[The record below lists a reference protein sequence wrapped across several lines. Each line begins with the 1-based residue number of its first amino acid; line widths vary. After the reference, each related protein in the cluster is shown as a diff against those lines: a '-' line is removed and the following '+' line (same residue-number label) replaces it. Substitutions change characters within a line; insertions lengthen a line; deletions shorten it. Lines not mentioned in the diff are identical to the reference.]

1 MAAGDRVQIGKA
13 FKVEYGSFAYTGYQP
28 TSIGNTRTAD
38 VESIKD
44 TRNANISHQITNPG
58 KQINVSA
65 LIEDSSGSV
74 TPPDIGDIITLT
86 PPEGTSQKFILLSPA
101 TVTHGNGITSISMT
115 LTREDSMAATYDA

>member
-1 MAAGDRVQIGKA
+1 MPAGDRVQIGKA
-13 FKVEYGSFAYTGYQP
+13 FKVEYGSFAYTGYQA
-28 TSIGNTRTAD
+28 TSVGNTRTAD

-65 LIEDSSGSV
+65 LIEDSAGSI
-74 TPPDIGDIITLT
+74 TPPDVGDIITLT
-86 PPEGTSQKFILLSPA
+86 PPEGTSQKWCLLSPA

-115 LTREDSMAATYDA
+115 LTREDSMAAYYDA

>member
-13 FKVEYGSFAYTGYQP
+13 FKVEYGDFAFTGYQP
-28 TSIGNTRTAD
+28 TSVGNTRTAD
-38 VESIKD
+38 VETIKD

-65 LIEDSSGSV
+65 MVEDAAGSI
-74 TPPDIGDIITLT
+74 TPPDVGDIITLT
-86 PPEGTSQKFILLSPA
+86 PPEGTSQKWCLLSPA

-115 LTREDSMAATYDA
+115 LTREDSMATYYDA

>member
-13 FKVEYGSFAYTGYQP
+13 FKVEYGSFAFTGYQP
-28 TSIGNTRTAD
+28 TSVSNVRNAD

-44 TRNANISHQITNPG
+44 IRNANISHQITNPG
-58 KQINVSA
+58 KQITVTA
-65 LIEDSSGSV
+65 LIEDSGGSI

-86 PPEGTSQKFILLSPA
+86 PPEGTSTKYCLLSSPS
-101 TVTHGNGITSISMT
+101 VTHSNGITTISMT

>member
-1 MAAGDRVQIGKA
+1 MPAGDRVQIGKA
-13 FKVEYGSFAYTGYQP
+13 FKVEYGSFAYTGYQA
-28 TSIGNTRTAD
+28 TSVGNTRTAD

-65 LIEDSSGSV
+65 LIEDSGGSV
-74 TPPDIGDIITLT
+74 TPPAVGDIITLT
-86 PPEGTSQKFILLSPA
+86 PPEGTSQKWCLLSPA

-115 LTREDSMAATYDA
+115 LTREDSMAAYYDA